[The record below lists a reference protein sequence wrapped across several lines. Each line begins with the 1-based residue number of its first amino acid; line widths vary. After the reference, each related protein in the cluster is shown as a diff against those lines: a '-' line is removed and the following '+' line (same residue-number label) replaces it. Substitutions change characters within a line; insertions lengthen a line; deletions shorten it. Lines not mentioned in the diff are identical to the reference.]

1 MVRRFP
7 KILYR
12 CLPYH
17 QLMLQD
23 LVDPSQYLQLFPA
36 AFAPKKSQFD
46 LTSLST
52 LYNSVDFIGISAYP
66 SLTPNFTLSQIE
78 SATQQFD
85 LEIQNFGINVKDLI
99 FNKVPQA
106 LLPHLLAAMPTPERT
121 IVHAARCKEA
131 QVGAVQAVKPAE
143 RGALVGLPT
152 YPAAGIIM

>member
-1 MVRRFP
+1 
-7 KILYR
+7 
-12 CLPYH
+12 
-17 QLMLQD
+17 MLQD

-99 FNKVPQA
+99 FNQVPQA
-106 LLPHLLAAMPTPERT
+106 LPTNFLLPLPKPECT
-121 IVHAARCKEA
+121 IAHATRCKEA
-131 QVGAVQAVKPAE
+131 
-143 RGALVGLPT
+143 
-152 YPAAGIIM
+152 

>member
-1 MVRRFP
+1 M
-7 KILYR
+7 
-12 CLPYH
+12 
-17 QLMLQD
+17 
-23 LVDPSQYLQLFPA
+23 DPSQYLQLFPA

-99 FNKVPQA
+99 FNKVP
-106 LLPHLLAAMPTPERT
+106 LYHSTFSLPCPSLNA
-121 IVHAARCKEA
+121 HAHASRCKEA
-131 QVGAVQAVKPAE
+131 
-143 RGALVGLPT
+143 
-152 YPAAGIIM
+152 